1 MSGAQWQEEYRQKL
15 ELALDR
21 ILPPMTGELYAEV
34 IDAMRAVGDAMPAAL
49 RETGTGGLAATPT
62 GQRIAQSLGRD

>member
-34 IDAMRAVGDAMPAAL
+34 IDAMRAVGDALPASL
-49 RETGTGGLAATPT
+49 RETGGGGLAATPT
-62 GQRIAQSLGRD
+62 GRRIAEQM